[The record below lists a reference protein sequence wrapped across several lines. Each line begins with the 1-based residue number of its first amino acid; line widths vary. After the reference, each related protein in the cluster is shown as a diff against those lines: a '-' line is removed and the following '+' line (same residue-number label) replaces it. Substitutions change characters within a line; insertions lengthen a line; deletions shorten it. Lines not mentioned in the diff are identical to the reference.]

1 MKELFYY
8 FIFAIILYFILTTV
22 FDNLEQ
28 ENFDSSLIP
37 VSSIV
42 TLAKVAQK
50 LVNINGTL
58 INPGNLQIGVSAT
71 DPSNLT
77 VTGNS
82 TTGSLSVTGTT
93 TFTGPI
99 TFGSGNSNF
108 PGNLSMAESITVGS
122 SSNAQPIQTWGS
134 ITSKNLTVGPGSIQF
149 NGPINLGAKLI
160 VDGSIVQDRLNIQK
174 GSAFPD
180 STIFGFGDGAGWKT
194 RFGKPSSPTL
204 DVYDN
209 GNVIINGSTNITG
222 TLTSNNY
229 NVETKLTI
237 GGVDILDKIAKIRA
251 NISSGNS
258 LIQQLESY
266 NKNLVKLGDKIY
278 FRRVADNS
286 YIHGNRLNT
295 SRSEWTDWKIHF
307 AENHPGITDPHHN
320 S

>member
-8 FIFAIILYFILTTV
+8 FIFAIILYFVLILI
-22 FDNLEQ
+22 FDNFNLEQ
-28 ENFDSSLIP
+28 ENFDPSLIP

-71 DPSNLT
+71 DPGNLT

-108 PGNLSMAESITVGS
+108 PGNLSMAKSITVGS

-134 ITSKNLTVGPGSIQF
+134 VTSKNLTVGPGSIQF
-149 NGPINLGAKLI
+149 TGPINIGDNLN
-160 VDGSIVQDRLNIQK
+160 VDGNIVQDRLNIQK

-180 STIFGFGDGAGWKT
+180 STIFGFGDGAGKRT
-194 RFGKPSSPTL
+194 RFGKASSPTL

-209 GNVIINGSTNITG
+209 GNIIINGNANVTSSITST
-222 TLTSNNY
+222 NY
-229 NVETKLTI
+229 NVRTKLTI
-237 GGVDILDKIAKIRA
+237 GGVDILDKIAQIRA
-251 NISSGNS
+251 KFSSNNN
-258 LIQQLESY
+258 LIQNLESRT
-266 NKNLVKLGDKIY
+266 NTMIKPGDRINLTRVVDGTVFSNWRIELGEVPLGAI
-278 FRRVADNS
+278 
-286 YIHGNRLNT
+286 
-295 SRSEWTDWKIHF
+295 EPW
-307 AENHPGITDPHHN
+307 
-320 S
+320 